1 MSKGMSPFVS
11 GAKGDA
17 QFTLF
22 HALCACAATHRS
34 LTPFERINSAAD
46 VDIFE
51 GHNTERPESCDL
63 NPLEMI
69 DTHVWL
75 ARKST
80 STFNANRRGLF
91 NSPQSLLRQTRADP
105 FQCLP
110 FPVNDLQAQLID
122 FYVHDYARTTLGMS
136 SKAQPGM
143 RYFGEVIG
151 SPMELHALLS
161 QSALA
166 LFRLQECNSVIDRRP
181 LQVVALHHKGETI
194 CRIKRTLECRVG
206 QRAINSIAS
215 IACDEAQYGSIELAQ
230 RHLQAARRML
240 RSIGGCSKLT
250 LRRLI
255 LQVHSIECTHPQP
268 EISAVFDP
276 AGLSVRVQQLNSF
289 LRNLCESGIQRAQYL
304 PPCINFYAREEAAF
318 QVLQP
323 GSLLHQ
329 LLAKEVPDPRT
340 VVSTDVTEVHAQL
353 AVLVSIAAVWLH
365 AQNASQARN
374 WVNCQNTMLIRT
386 GIREHDSSVNAFYF
400 FSAQQL
406 GSTTE
411 MQELEQF
418 CFSMEIMNVV
428 RYLSFPWKV
437 RLRNWL
443 FRLLE
448 GQKPEELRKLDP
460 FAFSYM
466 AD

>member
-1 MSKGMSPFVS
+1 MSKSMSPFVS

-17 QFTLF
+17 QLTLF
-22 HALCACAATHRS
+22 HALCTYAATHCS
-34 LTPFERINSAAD
+34 LTCFERINSAAD
-46 VDIFE
+46 VGIFE
-51 GHNTERPESCDL
+51 GRNTERPESCDL
-63 NPLEMI
+63 KAPEMI

-75 ARKST
+75 AKKST
-80 STFNANRRGLF
+80 STFNASCPGLF

-122 FYVHDYARTTLGMS
+122 FYVRDYARTTLGMS

-143 RYFGEVIG
+143 QYFGEVIG

-194 CRIKRTLECRVG
+194 CRIKRTLKCRVG

-240 RSIGGCSKLT
+240 RSIGGRSKLT

-255 LQVHSIECTHPQP
+255 LQVHSIECTHSQP

-289 LRNLCESGIQRAQYL
+289 LRDLCESGIQRAQYL
-304 PPCINFYAREEAAF
+304 PPCINFYAREETAF

-323 GSLLHQ
+323 GSLLRQ

-340 VVSTDVTEVHAQL
+340 VLSTDITEVHAQL

-386 GIREHDSSVNAFYF
+386 GIREHDSSVNAFIS

-411 MQELEQF
+411 MRELEQF
-418 CFSMEIMNVV
+418 WFPMEIMNVV

-448 GQKPEELRKLDP
+448 GRKPEELRKLDP

-466 AD
+466 A

>member
-1 MSKGMSPFVS
+1 MSKNLSPFAS

-17 QFTLF
+17 QLALF
-22 HALCACAATHRS
+22 HALCAYAATHRS
-34 LTPFERINSAAD
+34 LTRINSAAD
-46 VDIFE
+46 VDVFE
-51 GHNTERPESCDL
+51 GRNTKSPKSCDL
-63 NPLEMI
+63 KPPQMI
-69 DTHVWL
+69 DTRVWF
-75 ARKST
+75 AKKST
-80 STFNANRRGLF
+80 STFNADCWSF
-91 NSPQSLLRQTRADP
+91 FSSPRSLLRQTRADP

-110 FPVNDLQAQLID
+110 FPVNNLQAQLID

-136 SKAQPGM
+136 SKAQLGM

-166 LFRLQECNSVIDRRP
+166 LFRLQECNSVIYRRS
-181 LQVVALHHKGETI
+181 LQVAALHHKGETI
-194 CRIKRTLECRVG
+194 RGIARALECRVS
-206 QRAINSIAS
+206 QRAINSIVS
-215 IACDEAQYGSIELAQ
+215 VACGEAQYGSMELAQ
-230 RHLQAARRML
+230 RHLQAARRLL
-240 RSIGGCSKLT
+240 RSIGGHSKLT

-255 LQVHSIECTHPQP
+255 LQIHSIECTHSQP
-268 EISAVFDP
+268 EVSAVFDP
-276 AGLSVRVQQLNSF
+276 VGLSVRVQQLNSF
-289 LRNLCESGIQRAQYL
+289 LRNLCESGIQRTQYL
-304 PPCINFYAREEAAF
+304 PPCMNFYAREDASF

-340 VVSTDVTEVHAQL
+340 VLSTDITEVHAQL

-365 AQNASQARN
+365 AQNASQVRN
-374 WVNCQNTMLIRT
+374 WVNCQNAMLIRM
-386 GIREHDSSVNAFYF
+386 GIREHDSSVNAYFF

-406 GSTTE
+406 SSTTE
-411 MQELEQF
+411 MRELEPF
-418 CFSMEIMNVV
+418 WFSMEIMNVV

-448 GQKPEELRKLDP
+448 GQKPEELRRLDP

>member
-1 MSKGMSPFVS
+1 MSPFAPGS
-11 GAKGDA
+11 KGDA
-17 QFTLF
+17 RLTLF
-22 HALCACAATHRS
+22 YALCAYVATPRS
-34 LTPFERINSAAD
+34 LTFFEQINPAAN

-51 GHNTERPESCDL
+51 GRNTETPEICDL
-63 NPLEMI
+63 KPPEMI

-75 ARKST
+75 ANIST
-80 STFNANRRGLF
+80 STFNADCWALYS
-91 NSPQSLLRQTRADP
+91 SPRSLLRQTRADP

-110 FPVNDLQAQLID
+110 FRVNDLQAQLID
-122 FYVHDYARTTLGMS
+122 FYVHDYARTALGIG

-166 LFRLQECNSVIDRRP
+166 LLCLQECHSIINRRP
-181 LQVVALHHKGETI
+181 LLVAALRHKGHTLR
-194 CRIKRTLECRVG
+194 RIKDSLGCRVG
-206 QRAINSIAS
+206 QRAINSIVS
-215 IACDEAQYGSIELAQ
+215 IACDEARYGSTELAQ

-240 RSIGGCSKLT
+240 KSIGGYSKLT

-255 LQVHSIECTHPQP
+255 LQVHRIECTHSKA

-289 LRNLCESGIQRAQYL
+289 LRNLCECQR
-304 PPCINFYAREEAAF
+304 PCINLSACEEAVF
-318 QVLQP
+318 QVLEP

-329 LLAKEVPDPRT
+329 LLAKEAPDRRT
-340 VVSTDVTEVHAQL
+340 VLSTDITEVHAQL
-353 AVLVSIAAVWLH
+353 AVLVSIAAVCLH
-365 AQNASQARN
+365 AQSASQARN
-374 WVNCQNTMLIRT
+374 WVNFQNTMLIRT
-386 GIREHDSSVNAFYF
+386 GIREHDSPVNAYFF

-406 GSTTE
+406 SSATE

-418 CFSMEIMNVV
+418 WFPMEIMSVV

-437 RLRNWL
+437 RLRNWF

>member
-1 MSKGMSPFVS
+1 MPKTMSPFVS
-11 GAKGDA
+11 GAEGDA

-22 HALCACAATHRS
+22 YALCAYAATHRS
-34 LTPFERINSAAD
+34 LTRFERINSAAD
-46 VDIFE
+46 VDVFE
-51 GHNTERPESCDL
+51 GGNIERPESCDL
-63 NPLEMI
+63 KPPEMI

-75 ARKST
+75 AKKST
-80 STFNANRRGLF
+80 STFNTNCRGLL

-161 QSALA
+161 RSAQA
-166 LFRLQECNSVIDRRP
+166 LFHLQECNFAIDRRP
-181 LQVVALHHKGETI
+181 LQVAALHHKVETI
-194 CRIKRTLECRVG
+194 CGIKRALQCHVG

-240 RSIGGCSKLT
+240 KSIGGRSKLT

-255 LQVHSIECTHPQP
+255 LQVHSIECTHSQP

-289 LRNLCESGIQRAQYL
+289 LRSLCESGIQRAQCL
-304 PPCINFYAREEAAF
+304 PPCINFYTREEATF

-329 LLAKEVPDPRT
+329 LLAKEVPDSRI
-340 VVSTDVTEVHAQL
+340 VLSTDVTEVHAQL
-353 AVLVSIAAVWLH
+353 AVLVSIAAVWLQ
-365 AQNASQARN
+365 AQTASQARN
-374 WVNCQNTMLIRT
+374 WVNCQNTMLIRK
-386 GIREHDSSVNAFYF
+386 GIREHDSSVNTLFF

-411 MQELEQF
+411 MRELEKLW
-418 CFSMEIMNVV
+418 FSMEIMNVV
-428 RYLSFPWKV
+428 RYLSFPRKV

>member
-1 MSKGMSPFVS
+1 MSPF
-11 GAKGDA
+11 APGDA
-17 QFTLF
+17 QLTLF
-22 HALCACAATHRS
+22 HALCAYVATPRS
-34 LTPFERINSAAD
+34 LTCFERINSAAS

-51 GHNTERPESCDL
+51 GRNTERPQSCD
-63 NPLEMI
+63 PKPPEMI
-69 DTHVWL
+69 DIHMWL
-75 ARKST
+75 ANTST
-80 STFNANRRGLF
+80 STFNADCWALYS
-91 NSPQSLLRQTRADP
+91 SPRSLLRQTRADP

-143 RYFGEVIG
+143 QYFGEVIG
-151 SPMELHALLS
+151 SPMELHALLF

-166 LFRLQECNSVIDRRP
+166 LLRLQECNSIIDRRP
-181 LQVVALHHKGETI
+181 LQVTALHHKG
-194 CRIKRTLECRVG
+194 RTLRKIKGALGCRVD

-215 IACDEAQYGSIELAQ
+215 IACDEAQYGSTELAQ
-230 RHLQAARRML
+230 RHLRAVRRML
-240 RSIGGCSKLT
+240 KSIGGCSKLT

-255 LQVHSIECTHPQP
+255 LRVHRIECTHPKA
-268 EISAVFDP
+268 EISAVFNP

-289 LRNLCESGIQRAQYL
+289 LRNLCEGIQRTECQR
-304 PPCINFYAREEAAF
+304 PCINLSVREEAVF
-318 QVLQP
+318 QVLEP

-329 LLAKEVPDPRT
+329 LLAKEAPDRRR
-340 VVSTDVTEVHAQL
+340 VLSTDITEVHAQL
-353 AVLVSIAAVWLH
+353 AVLVSIAAVCLH
-365 AQNASQARN
+365 AQSASQARN
-374 WVNCQNTMLIRT
+374 WVNRQNTMLLRT
-386 GIREHDSSVNAFYF
+386 GIREYDSPVNAYLF

-406 GSTTE
+406 SSATK
-411 MQELEQF
+411 MRELEQF
-418 CFSMEIMNVV
+418 WFPMEIMSVV

-437 RLRNWL
+437 RLRNWF

>member
-1 MSKGMSPFVS
+1 MPPFVS
-11 GAKGDA
+11 GTKGDA
-17 QFTLF
+17 QFMLF
-22 HALCACAATHRS
+22 HALCAYAATHRS
-34 LTPFERINSAAD
+34 LTRFKRINSAAD

-51 GHNTERPESCDL
+51 DRNTERPESCDL
-63 NPLEMI
+63 KPPEMI
-69 DTHVWL
+69 DTHLWL
-75 ARKST
+75 AKKST
-80 STFNANRRGLF
+80 STFNANCQGLF
-91 NSPQSLLRQTRADP
+91 NNPQSLLRQTRADP

-122 FYVHDYARTTLGMS
+122 FYVHDYARTTLGMR

-151 SPMELHALLS
+151 SPVELHALLS
-161 QSALA
+161 QSAQA

-181 LQVVALHHKGETI
+181 LQVAALHHKGEAI
-194 CRIKRTLECRVG
+194 CGIKRALECRVG

-230 RHLQAARRML
+230 RHLQATRHML
-240 RSIGGCSKLT
+240 RSIGGRSKLT
-250 LRRLI
+250 LRRLM
-255 LQVHSIECTHPQP
+255 LQVHSIECTHSQP
-268 EISAVFDP
+268 DISAVFDP
-276 AGLSVRVQQLNSF
+276 AGLSVRVQKLNSF
-289 LRNLCESGIQRAQYL
+289 LRNLCELGIQRAQFL
-304 PPCINFYAREEAAF
+304 PPCINFYARDEAPF

-329 LLAKEVPDPRT
+329 LLAKEVPDPRP
-340 VVSTDVTEVHAQL
+340 VLSTDVTEVHAQL

-365 AQNASQARN
+365 AQNANQARN

-386 GIREHDSSVNAFYF
+386 GIREHDSSVNAFFF

-411 MQELEQF
+411 MRELEQF
-418 CFSMEIMNVV
+418 WFPMEIMNVV

-448 GQKPEELRKLDP
+448 GRKPEELRKLDP

>member
-1 MSKGMSPFVS
+1 MSQNMSPS
-11 GAKGDA
+11 APAAKGDA
-17 QFTLF
+17 RLTLF
-22 HALCACAATHRS
+22 YALCAYVATPRS
-34 LTPFERINSAAD
+34 LAFFERINPAAN

-51 GHNTERPESCDL
+51 GHNTERPEICD
-63 NPLEMI
+63 PKPPEMI

-75 ARKST
+75 ANIST
-80 STFNANRRGLF
+80 STFNADCWALYS
-91 NSPQSLLRQTRADP
+91 SPRSLLRQTRADP

-143 RYFGEVIG
+143 QYFGEVIG
-151 SPMELHALLS
+151 SPMELHALLF

-166 LFRLQECNSVIDRRP
+166 LLRLLDCNSITDRRP
-181 LQVVALHHKGETI
+181 LQVAVLHHKGQTLR
-194 CRIKRTLECRVG
+194 RIKCALECRVD
-206 QRAINSIAS
+206 QRAVNSIAS

-230 RHLQAARRML
+230 RHLRAARRML
-240 RSIGGCSKLT
+240 KSIGSCSKLT

-255 LQVHSIECTHPQP
+255 LRVHSIECTHSQA
-268 EISAVFDP
+268 EISVVFDP
-276 AGLSVRVQQLNSF
+276 TGLSARVQQLNSF
-289 LRNLCESGIQRAQYL
+289 LRNLYEGIQPTECQR
-304 PPCINFYAREEAAF
+304 PCIDLSAREEAAF

-329 LLAKEVPDPRT
+329 LLAKKAPDRRT
-340 VVSTDVTEVHAQL
+340 VLSTDITEVHAQL
-353 AVLVSIAAVWLH
+353 AVLVSIAAVCLH

-374 WVNCQNTMLIRT
+374 WVNCQNTMLIRA
-386 GIREHDSSVNAFYF
+386 GIREHDSSVNAYIF
-400 FSAQQL
+400 FSAQL
-406 GSTTE
+406 LSSAIE
-411 MQELEQF
+411 MRELEQF
-418 CFSMEIMNVV
+418 WFPMEIMSVV

-437 RLRNWL
+437 RLRNWF